1 MNKKEV
7 LFISIAIFLT
17 IVAWM
22 IVDLHHASTEEKIKT
37 KIELPD
43 LKNYNINQQILEKI
57 ISKKD

>member
-22 IVDLHHASTEEKIKT
+22 IADLYHASTEEKIKT
-37 KIELPD
+37 KIEVPD
-43 LKNYNINQQILEKI
+43 LKKYNINQQILEKI
-57 ISKKD
+57 KSKNE